1 MAHQFSD
8 DERKRLAKQG
18 KAMPDGGYP
27 IRNRE
32 DLVNAVRAY
41 GRGNNK
47 EEVKK
52 WIKKRAKELDAEQ
65 YLPDNWQVDDE
76 DALAHHGIKGM
87 KWGVRR
93 YQRKDGSLTSAG
105 KTRYKSQGERLKS
118 NDKDRYDRVQR
129 YRQYKV
135 DNAPT
140 SKESPRGANK
150 GYWQKAPTSVVS
162 RSMDREEH
170 EIAKKTKKNAKN
182 YSKEVKAVKA
192 AYAKAR
198 SRGIQPGTVVRGRH
212 QVEIMMEKDGGAL
225 WTKSGK
231 YLREMTPDEL
241 IDAIYYLDFGEIPYN
256 WD

>member
-18 KAMPDGGYP
+18 KAMSDGGYP

-76 DALAHHGIKGM
+76 DSLAHHGIKGM

-93 YQRKDGSLTSAG
+93 YQNKDGSLTAEG
-105 KTRYKSQGERLKS
+105 KRHLKTYGS
-118 NDKDRYDRVQR
+118 YANESDAKKRKAIKDSDPSGVKEGKKIAKMVDKD
-129 YRQYKV
+129 
-135 DNAPT
+135 
-140 SKESPRGANK
+140 SK
-150 GYWQKAPTSVVS
+150 
-162 RSMDREEH
+162 
-170 EIAKKTKKNAKN
+170 
-182 YSKEVKAVKA
+182 
-192 AYAKAR
+192 
-198 SRGIQPGTVVRGRH
+198 
-212 QVEIMMEKDGGAL
+212 
-225 WTKSGK
+225 K
-231 YLREMTPDEL
+231 YLRKAISNVANVHNAAADRTDARIEALNKKYDNVDFKKDKKAYRKYIGEYVSLWNDTLVDEL
-241 IDAIYYLDFGEIPYN
+241 VKQVGDVPFKSDYASGTTREQMYSRFLPTYITESNAQDLYDSFYK
-256 WD
+256 

>member
-8 DERKRLAKQG
+8 DERKRLARQG

-76 DALAHHGIKGM
+76 DSLAHHGIKGM

-93 YQRKDGSLTSAG
+93 YQNKDGSLTAKG
-105 KTRYKSQGERLKS
+105 KARYKSQGQRLKES
-118 NDKDRYDRVQR
+118 NPERYERVQR
-129 YRQYKV
+129 YRRYKI

-140 SKESPRGANK
+140 AKESPRGANK
-150 GYWQKAPTSVVS
+150 GYWSKAPTSVVS
-162 RSMDREEH
+162 QSMDREERA
-170 EIAKKTKKNAKN
+170 IAKRTKKNAKN
-182 YSKEVKAVKA
+182 YQKEVAAVKA
-192 AYAKAR
+192 AYRKAR
-198 SRGIQPGTVVRGRH
+198 RKGIKPGTVVKGKH
-212 QVEIMMEKDGGAL
+212 QVEIMMEKDGGAS
-225 WTKSGK
+225 WSKSGK
-231 YLREMTPDEL
+231 YLRDMTPDEL
-241 IDAIYYLDFGEIPYN
+241 IDAVYYLEFKEIPYN
-256 WD
+256 WS

>member
-18 KAMPDGGYP
+18 KAMSDGGYP

-76 DALAHHGIKGM
+76 DSLAHHGIKGM

-93 YQRKDGSLTSAG
+93 YQNEDGSLTAAG
-105 KTRYKSQGERLKS
+105 KKRQEKTRKKEARKYAAKLRKGFVSIHNAAADKNNARLAALNKEYDGVDFKKDRKAYRKYIERYVKEWQDDLMSEVIAQVGKPPEGVTTDSIMAFLPSGLTTKNAEELYKSF
-118 NDKDRYDRVQR
+118 Y
-129 YRQYKV
+129 
-135 DNAPT
+135 
-140 SKESPRGANK
+140 
-150 GYWQKAPTSVVS
+150 
-162 RSMDREEH
+162 EE
-170 EIAKKTKKNAKN
+170 
-182 YSKEVKAVKA
+182 
-192 AYAKAR
+192 
-198 SRGIQPGTVVRGRH
+198 
-212 QVEIMMEKDGGAL
+212 
-225 WTKSGK
+225 
-231 YLREMTPDEL
+231 
-241 IDAIYYLDFGEIPYN
+241 
-256 WD
+256 